1 MARASASQN
10 HGWQGITAHP
20 LFGTLVQ
27 LWFAVTFALSSLAI
41 SGAMIER
48 IVLASQIDLII
59 PMATPPLG
67 IKARLILALGFGVLG
82 AVLGWM
88 AARVMAP
95 ARAADDYEVRYGEAP
110 APLPDTIPR
119 MRAPMRA
126 PVRAHAELG
135 AQGFD
140 HPFGAGVD
148 LAGPASVV
156 AAPMV
161 AAPVMEEMVEAEVP
175 LVLSLEE
182 VVAPVAAPEQVM
194 APVVRAVGFPPAP
207 VEGPCAAEKIAHA
220 PLDALSHVELIE
232 RLAIVMQRRGAVD
245 DAMRASGQAQSGKN
259 APLAS
264 APDGT
269 SVALR
274 AALANL
280 REVK

>member
-1 MARASASQN
+1 LARASASQN

-148 LAGPASVV
+148 LAVV
-156 AAPMV
+156 APV
-161 AAPVMEEMVEAEVP
+161 VVAPVVVAPVVEEAVEAEVP

-182 VVAPVAAPEQVM
+182 EVAPVVAP